1 MNYEKIREL
10 GRGGFGTVYLARDAS
25 GDRIVVKEIDL
36 SQMDAEAQKVIL
48 HGEVDVFKYIKSKT
62 IETDSPY
69 LIKYIRHQRHMDVLV
84 IIMEFHEDQI
94 SELYVRSSRDKNRQK
109 RLIVNVF
116 KQVVRGIHA
125 LHTCGVLHRDIKP
138 NNLLYD
144 SATQKIKIADFGN
157 ACIRWNRSSPSRGRF
172 TEVLETDNCNNC
184 VGTPGDFDPA
194 EILKGSACTINGKAS
209 DMYSIGATFYE
220 LFFGVMYQQK
230 TSILRQDF
238 TNYFKALYSDLGRQI
253 AEELGAERDSEIREF
268 LQTIHDLLNPFSVDE
283 RPTAEQILGIEFK
296 TKTKTLAT
304 PVKEAKDVKEVKD
317 VKRRSPPLP
326 ESDTLQAEF
335 ELLDMDSN
343 GSNKANERENKTTFV
358 QSVIEGQLLQYGDM
372 TPPQVKKLQRH
383 VELWYDRH

>member
-1 MNYEKIREL
+1 
-10 GRGGFGTVYLARDAS
+10 
-25 GDRIVVKEIDL
+25 
-36 SQMDAEAQKVIL
+36 
-48 HGEVDVFKYIKSKT
+48 
-62 IETDSPY
+62 
-69 LIKYIRHQRHMDVLV
+69 
-84 IIMEFHEDQI
+84 MEFHEDQI